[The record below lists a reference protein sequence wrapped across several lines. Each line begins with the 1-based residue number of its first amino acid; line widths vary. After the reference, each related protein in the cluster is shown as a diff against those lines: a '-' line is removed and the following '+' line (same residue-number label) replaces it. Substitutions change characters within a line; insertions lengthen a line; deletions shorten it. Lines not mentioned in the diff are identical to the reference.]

1 MESIKELNVY
11 PEKGHSIMFVFRRK
25 PGMSLEEFRYHYEF
39 THGPLAT
46 KLPGLISY
54 RQHPTRKPGK
64 GDEAY
69 VPDEAP
75 YDAVSLYIFENAAV
89 AEAAWVSP
97 QGLLVDEDTLK
108 FIDTETMISL
118 PVIPRQVL

>member
-54 RQHPTRKPGK
+54 RQHPTRKPGR
-64 GDEAY
+64 EME
-69 VPDEAP
+69 PM
-75 YDAVSLYIFENAAV
+75 SLTKHPMMLFRYT
-89 AEAAWVSP
+89 SSKMQP
-97 QGLLVDEDTLK
+97 
-108 FIDTETMISL
+108 
-118 PVIPRQVL
+118 